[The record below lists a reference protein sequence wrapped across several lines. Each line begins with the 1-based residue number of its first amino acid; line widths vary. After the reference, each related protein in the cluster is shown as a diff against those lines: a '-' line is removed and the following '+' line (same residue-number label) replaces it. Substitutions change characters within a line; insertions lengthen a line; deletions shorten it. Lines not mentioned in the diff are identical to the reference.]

1 MNTKFHQS
9 VPETSDEVCGTLYAS
24 KLLGLSVGSV
34 QALVERNE
42 LDAWK
47 TQGGHRRISMQ
58 SIRAYQRLHGK
69 TETQHRSDLVRVLIV
84 DDDIASL
91 EMFKEA
97 IASWHLPVDCTTM
110 SSAVEA
116 MIDISALRPDLLLT
130 DLKMPGVDGF
140 ELLRTLRSSPT
151 FASLIVVAMS
161 GMSSTEIAEKGGV
174 PPKTITLQKPL
185 DMRWLHGFLSAL
197 AATRQLKT
205 F

>member
-1 MNTKFHQS
+1 M
-9 VPETSDEVCGTLYAS
+9 YAS

-69 TETQHRSDLVRVLIV
+69 AETHHRSDLVRILIV
-84 DDDIASL
+84 DDDAASL
-91 EMFKEA
+91 EMFKAA
-97 IASWHLPVDCTTM
+97 IASWNLPVDCTTM
-110 SSAVEA
+110 TSGLEA

-130 DLKMPGVDGF
+130 DLNMPGVDGF
-140 ELLRTLRSSPT
+140 ELLRTLRSNPT

-161 GMSSTEIAEKGGV
+161 GLSTEDITEKGGL
-174 PPKTITLQKPL
+174 PPKTITLKKPIDL
-185 DMRWLHGFLSAL
+185 RWLNGFLSAL
-197 AATRQLKT
+197 AAARQLKS